1 MVGNRRKNGRTAYI
15 ERIAVVSAVTAAA
28 AAAAAVA
35 LAGEAANVQP
45 TAGGTVPHSG
55 YYSQPFPEQCTH

>member
-1 MVGNRRKNGRTAYI
+1 MVGNRKKNGRTAYI
-15 ERIAVVSAVTAAA
+15 ERIAVVPAVTAA

>member
-1 MVGNRRKNGRTAYI
+1 MAGNRRKNGRTAYI
-15 ERIAVVSAVTAAA
+15 ERIAVVPAVTAA

>member
-15 ERIAVVSAVTAAA
+15 ERIAVVPAVT
-28 AAAAAVA
+28 AAAAVA

-55 YYSQPFPEQCTH
+55 YYSQPFPEHCTH

>member
-15 ERIAVVSAVTAAA
+15 ERIAVVPAVTAAA
-28 AAAAAVA
+28 AAAAIA